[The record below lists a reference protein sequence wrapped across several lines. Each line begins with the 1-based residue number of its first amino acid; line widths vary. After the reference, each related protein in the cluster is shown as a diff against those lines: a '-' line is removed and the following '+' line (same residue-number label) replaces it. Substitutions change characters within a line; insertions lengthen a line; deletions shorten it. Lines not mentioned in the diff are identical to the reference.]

1 MFPQSKNAVIACS
14 SGGVSVV
21 KEFLGS
27 LSSAVL
33 SWHSVNVI
41 DFRTKLFQSC
51 LTLWCHLC
59 YIQTVFYEM
68 RHWVCCQPLLI

>member
-1 MFPQSKNAVIACS
+1 MFPQSKNTVIACS
-14 SGGVSVV
+14 SGGVSVL

-33 SWHSVNVI
+33 GCYSVNVI
-41 DFRTKLFQSC
+41 GFHTKLLQSC

-59 YIQTVFYEM
+59 YIQTVF
-68 RHWVCCQPLLI
+68 CKG